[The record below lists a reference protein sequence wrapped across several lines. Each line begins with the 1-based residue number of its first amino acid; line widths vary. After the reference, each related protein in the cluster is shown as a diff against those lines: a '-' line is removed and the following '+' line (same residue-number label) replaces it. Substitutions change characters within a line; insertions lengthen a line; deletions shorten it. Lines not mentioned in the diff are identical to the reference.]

1 MPPKH
6 SPRQPGVL
14 PATPPPRSLVPS
26 DGSSGG
32 RGSRTS
38 SGSPAV
44 PAKSPEIRARQQGH
58 AASRRAQV
66 GAGAE
71 DGSGD
76 EAQTDGAGRAG
87 GGFSLDPGTPQ
98 RTPPATDTS
107 PTRPFGGSPVR
118 PLDPYLEVAAGGG
131 GGGSP
136 ADDEDER
143 RSQPG
148 ATRRSGGR
156 RGLASPPLRPPPSPL
171 QRGGQ
176 QAVAAAAAAA
186 AAGGWPAVPTRGRPS
201 LDSQASEESVTTPRG
216 ASRLSLTPVA
226 SPSSSAAAAAA
237 RCGGAVDKGAT
248 PLLPAKSPAV
258 LERQRV
264 EKQRQAAAA
273 AAAAVGW
280 AGKAL
285 TSASASSSSSSSS
298 PVITAAT
305 SSTAGGGVSMTFAA
319 ASTVGAAA
327 AAAATPQAQSPEVL
341 ERQQSLRRESSVAA
355 TPLACTPGARLPGGG
370 GGGGGE
376 WVVEDSPVMSES
388 PSLRGSSAGAT
399 GAGTGTRAS
408 NEGSK
413 PPSGFEGF
421 RGTYEI
427 PANLE
432 GVEIQPGPEG
442 YIAKG
447 ASGAVHR
454 AQWMG
459 MRCAIKI
466 FA

>member
-1 MPPKH
+1 
-6 SPRQPGVL
+6 
-14 PATPPPRSLVPS
+14 
-26 DGSSGG
+26 
-32 RGSRTS
+32 
-38 SGSPAV
+38 
-44 PAKSPEIRARQQGH
+44 
-58 AASRRAQV
+58 
-66 GAGAE
+66 
-71 DGSGD
+71 
-76 EAQTDGAGRAG
+76 
-87 GGFSLDPGTPQ
+87 
-98 RTPPATDTS
+98 
-107 PTRPFGGSPVR
+107 
-118 PLDPYLEVAAGGG
+118 
-131 GGGSP
+131 
-136 ADDEDER
+136 
-143 RSQPG
+143 
-148 ATRRSGGR
+148 
-156 RGLASPPLRPPPSPL
+156 
-171 QRGGQ
+171 
-176 QAVAAAAAAA
+176 
-186 AAGGWPAVPTRGRPS
+186 
-201 LDSQASEESVTTPRG
+201 
-216 ASRLSLTPVA
+216 
-226 SPSSSAAAAAA
+226 
-237 RCGGAVDKGAT
+237 
-248 PLLPAKSPAV
+248 
-258 LERQRV
+258 
-264 EKQRQAAAA
+264 
-273 AAAAVGW
+273 
-280 AGKAL
+280 
-285 TSASASSSSSSSS
+285 
-298 PVITAAT
+298 
-305 SSTAGGGVSMTFAA
+305 MTFAA